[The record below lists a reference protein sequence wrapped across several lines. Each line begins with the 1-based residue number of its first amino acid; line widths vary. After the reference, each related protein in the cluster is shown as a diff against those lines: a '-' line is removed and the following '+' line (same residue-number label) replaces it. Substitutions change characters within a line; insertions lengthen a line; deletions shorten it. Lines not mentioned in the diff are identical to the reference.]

1 MEARKPPVE
10 PVRSTLERFNAFFIV
25 VPASLRS
32 SWSQVLALFMR
43 KLVIF
48 DMDGLL
54 LDSERPIR
62 DAWLAEA
69 KRHGHPMDQAT
80 YSEVIGRND
89 RDTREIFRKHF
100 GNDFPFDQICLRV
113 QDILKQSVEQSGYK
127 PKSGAIELLDY
138 LASRSVE
145 CVIAT
150 STEKSEACAR
160 LLKAKI
166 LSYVREVTGGDEVSH
181 GKPEP
186 DLFLLAAKKQGVA
199 PRDCLVL
206 EDSAPGARAAHA
218 AGMQVI
224 VVPDLKEPPQ
234 DVRGFSLGIF
244 PSLRESRPTVERW
257 LA

>member
-1 MEARKPPVE
+1 M
-10 PVRSTLERFNAFFIV
+10 T
-25 VPASLRS
+25 
-32 SWSQVLALFMR
+32 

-69 KRHGHPMDQAT
+69 KRLGQPMDQAA

-89 RDTREIFRKHF
+89 RDTREIFRNHF
-100 GNDFPFDQICLRV
+100 GNDLDQIWLRV
-113 QDILKQSVEQSGYK
+113 QDILEQTVGRSGYA
-127 PKSGAIELLDY
+127 PKDGAVELLEY
-138 LASRSVE
+138 LASRSIP
-145 CVIAT
+145 CVVAT
-150 STEKSEACAR
+150 STARSEACTR

-166 LSYVREVTGGDEVSH
+166 LSQVRDVTGGDEVSH

-186 DLFLLAAKKQGVA
+186 DLFLLAAKKQGVN

-234 DVRGFSLGIF
+234 DVRDFSLGIF
-244 PSLRESRPTVERW
+244 PSLRESRSTVERW
-257 LA
+257 LT